1 MAEPVAFAVG
11 TLIADIVVG
20 TLITDI
26 VVVVAVVLVQLEL
39 DHGLHHLPS

>member
-11 TLIADIVVG
+11 TPIADIVVV
-20 TLITDI
+20 D
-26 VVVVAVVLVQLEL
+26 VAVALVQLEL

>member
-11 TLIADIVVG
+11 TPIADIV
-20 TLITDI
+20 

>member
-11 TLIADIVVG
+11 TPIA
-20 TLITDI
+20 DI
-26 VVVVAVVLVQLEL
+26 VVVVADIVLVQLEL